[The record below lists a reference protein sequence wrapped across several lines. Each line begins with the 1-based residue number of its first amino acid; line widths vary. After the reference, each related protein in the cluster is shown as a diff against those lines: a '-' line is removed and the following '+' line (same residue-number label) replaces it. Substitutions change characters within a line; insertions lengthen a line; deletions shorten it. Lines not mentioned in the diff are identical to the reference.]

1 MWHSRS
7 FLTLLGL
14 KIMASQQAMCSQTI
28 VFVRSTP
35 FMTGHF
41 VGFVKPCE
49 ERISS
54 EKIPR

>member
-14 KIMASQQAMCSQTI
+14 KIMAGQQAMCSQTI
-28 VFVRSTP
+28 VFVGSTP

-41 VGFVKPCE
+41 VGFV
-49 ERISS
+49 
-54 EKIPR
+54 

>member
-1 MWHSRS
+1 
-7 FLTLLGL
+7 
-14 KIMASQQAMCSQTI
+14 MASQQAMCSQTI

-41 VGFVKPCE
+41 VGFVQACE
-49 ERISS
+49 ERIYY